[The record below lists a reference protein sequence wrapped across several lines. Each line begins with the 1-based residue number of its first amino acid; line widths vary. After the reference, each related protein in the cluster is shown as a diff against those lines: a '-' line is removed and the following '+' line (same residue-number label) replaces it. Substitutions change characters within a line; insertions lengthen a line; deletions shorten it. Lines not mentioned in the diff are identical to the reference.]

1 MFEYADAAVEA
12 ALGAGARYADA
23 RVMDRRHESMN
34 ARNGEIEGLTQE
46 GSVGIGVRALIGSG
60 WGFFSTA
67 DLSLEAARTAG
78 AQAAAIARASATV
91 PGADLELTPVDARS
105 EPHASSRAPRSR
117 AHPR

>member
-46 GSVGIGVRALIGSG
+46 GSVGIGVLLRSV
-60 WGFFSTA
+60 
-67 DLSLEAARTAG
+67 G
-78 AQAAAIARASATV
+78 APR
-91 PGADLELTPVDARS
+91 ARS
-105 EPHASSRAPRSR
+105 DSAAGPMRRICTLDRFLPGDLGDA
-117 AHPR
+117 

>member
-78 AQAAAIARASATV
+78 AHAAAIARAPAQ
-91 PGADLELTPVDARS
+91 P
-105 EPHASSRAPRSR
+105 SRAPTSS
-117 AHPR
+117 